1 MKVTTRLN
9 LVPRLGMIWDMP
21 SCRGHNQFY
30 FYTYSSPLH
39 WANTCDQHPPWNVRN
54 IPIHTHTI
62 SLPECY
68 TKIPVYTVTD
78 TPYRKTFQIEAVI
91 DSNHMTYVYFTSIS
105 SARSKSTWPS
115 SWKDRQVGKIHFFFF
130 AVITKAAVVLPKY
143 YVTSQ
148 LTILQPKQS
157 YVCSA
162 SFGVD
167 QTTPVRS
174 HTNPLHTLISFLIY
188 NHFNIISS
196 YNYV

>member
-1 MKVTTRLN
+1 MYILR
-9 LVPRLGMIWDMP
+9 
-21 SCRGHNQFY
+21 QF
-30 FYTYSSPLH
+30 PLH
-39 WANTCDQHPPWNVRN
+39 DQNRPD
-54 IPIHTHTI
+54 
-62 SLPECY
+62 LPAE
-68 TKIPVYTVTD
+68 KTV
-78 TPYRKTFQIEAVI
+78 
-91 DSNHMTYVYFTSIS
+91 
-105 SARSKSTWPS
+105 KSE
-115 SWKDRQVGKIHFFFF
+115 KYIFFFF